1 MSTNSESKTF
11 AIRRDRLWKV
21 PLTVIGANESNS
33 RVVVGPSHIDL
44 EFGAYKSVV
53 KVDNIESVEITD
65 WPWYNGVGIR
75 VGADETLGLV
85 GSRDGVV
92 LLTLREAEVS
102 FLGARCRKV
111 VISLE
116 EPGAFID
123 AVEALV
129 ADRAP
134 AQES

>member
-1 MSTNSESKTF
+1 M
-11 AIRRDRLWKV
+11 
-21 PLTVIGANESNS
+21 
-33 RVVVGPSHIDL
+33 
-44 EFGAYKSVV
+44 
-53 KVDNIESVEITD
+53 
-65 WPWYNGVGIR
+65 
-75 VGADETLGLV
+75 